1 MEGSN
6 IILTKHPEGK
16 KGVCISRTD
25 YFLVSESILSIL
37 QQVEKLTLNEL
48 IDHVQRQ
55 FSMDLINNI
64 AWRILVVKLDLEAK
78 GLIKVVP
85 HKYDRY
91 VVYLK
96 LNRKAWKKQYAP
108 VNQA

>member
-6 IILTKHPEGK
+6 VILTRHPEGK
-16 KGVCISRTD
+16 KGVCISLRD
-25 YFLVSESILSIL
+25 YHAVSESILSVL
-37 QQVEKLTLNEL
+37 QQVEKLTLNDL
-48 IDHVQRQ
+48 IDEVQRR
-55 FSMDLINNI
+55 FATGVIGNI

-91 VVYLK
+91 TVYLK
-96 LNRKAWKKQYAP
+96 LNRKAFKKLS
-108 VNQA
+108 VN